1 MLIYRDKLAQDEPKC
16 AVLRTENE
24 EITAYLI
31 SCKERQMAMLEVI
44 KSLKQEKASYLK
56 RKVSRFGSLFLRLSS
71 HRSSDRRVQTRKLNK
86 SMSKSVVPAHELFNP
101 LNVSNGILSLWAAL
115 LPRTRRL

>member
-1 MLIYRDKLAQDEPKC
+1 MQSREKLSQDEPRC

-44 KSLKQEKASYLK
+44 KSLKQEKAECLK
-56 RKVSRFGSLFLRLSS
+56 RKVRICLFIRSFCLMLLQRVGERKYGSRA
-71 HRSSDRRVQTRKLNK
+71 NK
-86 SMSKSVVPAHELFNP
+86 
-101 LNVSNGILSLWAAL
+101 
-115 LPRTRRL
+115 